1 MNINATLF
9 GQMITF
15 VLFVAF
21 TTRFVWPPIV
31 KALKER
37 QAKIADGLAA
47 AERGH
52 LELSQAQEQIAIE
65 LKKSK
70 ENAADIILEAKK
82 HADVIVDKARQQAR
96 EEGQRIIAQAHSEL
110 DHMVSDAKETLR
122 KQVAAIAMM
131 GVEKVLQHSI
141 DPKAHHD
148 MLEKLA
154 QEI

>member
-1 MNINATLF
+1 MNINATLL

-15 VLFVAF
+15 LLFVWF
-21 TTRFVWPPIV
+21 TKQFVWPPMI

-52 LELSQAQEQIAIE
+52 LELARAQEQATHQ
-65 LKKSK
+65 LKESK
-70 ENAADIILEAKK
+70 VEAANMLVEAKK
-82 HADVIVDKARQQAR
+82 QADLIVDASRQQAHD
-96 EEGQRIIAQAHSEL
+96 EGARIIQQAHLEVER
-110 DHMVSDAKETLR
+110 MVDQAKENLR
-122 KQVAAIAMM
+122 KQVATLAMF
-131 GVEKVLQHSI
+131 GAEKVLERSI
-141 DPKAHHD
+141 DPSMHND